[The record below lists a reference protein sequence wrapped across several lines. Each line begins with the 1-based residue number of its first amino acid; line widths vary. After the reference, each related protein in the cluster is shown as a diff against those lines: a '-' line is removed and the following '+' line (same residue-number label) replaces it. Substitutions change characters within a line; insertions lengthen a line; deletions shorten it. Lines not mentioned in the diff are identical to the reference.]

1 MRGLQTS
8 NKSWM
13 TSKSPIVAVCFVNRN
28 DSPLYFKAFSGGSEE
43 SVRMQ
48 LACYASLDMAD
59 ERANGVQIAG
69 ASSSS
74 SDAPTR
80 DPFLGLLMP
89 VDEQKVFG
97 YLTSTGIRI
106 LIVVRDVLL
115 REDRVRELF
124 KGLHKLYADAISSP
138 FAETDTRLSSPMF
151 EEGVTRLCES
161 ADVLY
166 RGPIPL

>member
-1 MRGLQTS
+1 
-8 NKSWM
+8 M
-13 TSKSPIVAVCFVNRN
+13 TSKSPIVAVCFVSRN

>member
-1 MRGLQTS
+1 MSL
-8 NKSWM
+8 
-13 TSKSPIVAVCFVNRN
+13 SKSPLVAVCFVNRN
-28 DSPLYFKAFSGGSEE
+28 DAPLYFKAFTGGAEE

-59 ERANGVQIAG
+59 ERANGIQIAG
-69 ASSSS
+69 TVSTSGGETPS
-74 SDAPTR
+74 R
-80 DPFLGLLMP
+80 DPFLGLLLP

-138 FAETDTRLSSPMF
+138 FAEINTRLSSPMF